1 MNVENI
7 LILAEAE
14 LDLDDGRNF
23 YESQARGIGEYFWDC
38 LLADIESLLMYA
50 GIHGKKYGYYRMSSK
65 RFPYSIYYELDG
77 NTVYVVAVLPM
88 RRNPDWVIGKMRK
101 RN

>member
-14 LDLDDGRNF
+14 LDLDNGRNF

-38 LLADIESLLMYA
+38 LLSDIESLLMFA
-50 GIHGKKYGYYRMSSK
+50 GIHC
-65 RFPYSIYYELDG
+65 
-77 NTVYVVAVLPM
+77 
-88 RRNPDWVIGKMRK
+88 
-101 RN
+101 